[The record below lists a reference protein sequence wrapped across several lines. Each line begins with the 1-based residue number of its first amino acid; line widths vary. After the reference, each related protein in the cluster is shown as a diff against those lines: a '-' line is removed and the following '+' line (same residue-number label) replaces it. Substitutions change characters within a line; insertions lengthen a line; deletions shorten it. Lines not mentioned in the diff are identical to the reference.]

1 VLTLRQD
8 RRRKNTL
15 LRSVTDSSRPWER
28 CAHPRREDS
37 VFAKCR
43 DLGELPHLHVVV
55 IMIIYFFL
63 GGHNFAQPCVKKA
76 ITNLFDCAK

>member
-1 VLTLRQD
+1 MPGSEEKKHTFTVSYRQLETLGAVRPPPT
-8 RRRKNTL
+8 RRFGL
-15 LRSVTDSSRPWER
+15 CEM
-28 CAHPRREDS
+28 PR
-37 VFAKCR
+37 
-43 DLGELPHLHVVV
+43 PHLHVVV